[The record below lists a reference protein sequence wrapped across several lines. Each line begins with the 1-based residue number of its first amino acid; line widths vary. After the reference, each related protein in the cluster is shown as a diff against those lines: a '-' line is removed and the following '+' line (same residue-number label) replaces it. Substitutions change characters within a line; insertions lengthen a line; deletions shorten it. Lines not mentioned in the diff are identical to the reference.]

1 MAVYKPTTQSNVTP
15 GDVVINNAGN
25 DLSVETTTDS
35 GSTKVAGVCAETI
48 ASGNAVIV
56 ESDGDKVIVN
66 VAAGTARDEYLITY
80 TVAGQA
86 IGVASWQKG
95 VFGIARS
102 NVGTPAAG
110 QCYATIGHSA
120 SWIDVDPSISTF
132 QLNNETGSLI
142 AAGKAVYLATTG
154 SLEIALASN
163 AAVGTALARGVTTE
177 SIADGAAGTVMFL
190 GKLVTG
196 TWATGDRNKP
206 VYLSTTGDMTVTRPA
221 AEAIISIV
229 GFVMDTDAIFVN
241 PSLDYTYG

>member
-1 MAVYKPTTQSNVTP
+1 MAVYKPTTQSNVEP
-15 GDVVINNAGN
+15 GFVVIVNAGTDN
-25 DLSVETTTDS
+25 SVQTTTDS
-35 GSTKVAGVCAETI
+35 GSTKVAGVCAETV
-48 ASGNAVIV
+48 ASGNPVIV

-66 VAAGTARDEYLITY
+66 VAAGTARGQKLITH

-86 IGVASWQKG
+86 IGVNEWQKG
-95 VFGIARS
+95 VFAIARS
-102 NVGTPAAG
+102 DVGTPAAG
-110 QCYATIGHSA
+110 QCYATVGHSA
-120 SWIDVDPSISTF
+120 SWIDIGASEF

-163 AAVGTALARGVTTE
+163 GAVGTALARGVTTE
-177 SIADGAAGTVMFL
+177 SIANGASGGVMFL

-196 TWATGDRNKP
+196 TWASGDRNKP
-206 VYLSTTGDMTVTRPA
+206 VYLSTSGDMTVTRPA